1 MAVGVHG
8 QSGTDVQP
16 RVVQEL
22 RRGLVPVTSHHPWVE
37 VTNVLAIQ
45 VKRRYVQEPHVQVM
59 FFLFFILLT
68 YLW

>member
-22 RRGLVPVTSHHPWVE
+22 RRGLEPVTSHHPWVE
-37 VTNVLAIQ
+37 VTHVLAIQ
-45 VKRRYVQEPHVQVM
+45 VIRRIVQEPHVQVIYI
-59 FFLFFILLT
+59 FFLFF
-68 YLW
+68 